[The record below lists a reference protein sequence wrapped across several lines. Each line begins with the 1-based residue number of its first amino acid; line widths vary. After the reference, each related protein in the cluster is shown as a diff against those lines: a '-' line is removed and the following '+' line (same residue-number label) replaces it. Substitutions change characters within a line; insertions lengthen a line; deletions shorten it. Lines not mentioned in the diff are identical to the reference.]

1 MKIGPA
7 QAISKTF
14 TDVTDLNYDFDSK
27 VVEISVRGQPPIQI
41 DIDAAA
47 TITHTIS
54 AKQHTVAIS

>member
-1 MKIGPA
+1 MKTGPA
-7 QAISKTF
+7 QAITKTF
-14 TDVTDLNYDFDSK
+14 TDVTDLLYDFDQK
-27 VVEISVRGQPPIQI
+27 IAEITVRGQPPLQI